1 MRQFKLFVSLAIMIW
16 AAVGAVWAQNPPP
29 PFTIRLQPFLPTG
42 VVSRPVLLTHSKD
55 GSGRKF
61 ILQQDGF
68 IKVLQPG
75 SFTPTE
81 FINIAS
87 RVRTPT
93 SAGDERGLLGLT
105 FHPQFATN
113 HKFYVNYTRIAD
125 GATVVAEYTTL
136 ASNPNQGDFNS
147 ERIIITIP
155 QPFTNH
161 NGGMIEFGSDGYLYI
176 GMGDGGS
183 ANDPG
188 ARAQNLSQLLGK
200 MLRIDVNVPQGSPT
214 QYLIPAGN
222 PFTGANTTRCE
233 SGSTTSG
240 QPCQEIWAYGLRNP
254 WRWSFDRTT
263 NQQWVADVGQ
273 GVIEEVD
280 IVTPGANYG
289 WRVYEGTQCTG
300 LDPQLCAGGMTP
312 IAHTP
317 PIFQYSHTGGRCSIT
332 GGYVYRGSRGSLPG
346 GAYIYGDYCSGEI
359 WMWNG
364 NQQILL
370 ADTPRQ
376 IISFGED
383 ADGEIYVCYSNGQI
397 DKVVRAKA
405 NADFDGDF
413 KTDISVYRPAGGF
426 WYINQSLNNTFRAQQ
441 FGIDG
446 DIPAP
451 EDYDGDN
458 TTDIAVFRP
467 SSGSWYVLRSST
479 NTFFGVQFG
488 ANGDSPAASDY
499 DGDAK
504 ADFAVFRPNGGNWYI
519 LNSSNGAFSATQF
532 GANGDIAVPGD
543 YDGDGKY
550 DLAVYRGSS
559 GSWYR
564 LNSSNGSFSAAQF
577 GASADTTAQGDFDGD
592 GRTDISV
599 FRSSDGTWYRL
610 NSSNGAFVAV
620 QFGTNG
626 DRPVVGDYDG
636 DAKDDIAVFRPTGG
650 NWYRLN
656 SSNGAFVAAQF
667 GQNGDIYLPAFDQP

>member
-1 MRQFKLFVSLAIMIW
+1 MRQFKLFVSLTIMLW
-16 AAVGAVWAQNPPP
+16 ATVGAISAQNTPP

-87 RVRTPT
+87 RVRVPT

-113 HKFYVNYTRIAD
+113 RKFYVNYTRIAD

-136 ASNPNQGDFNS
+136 ANNTNQGDFNS

-161 NGGMIEFGSDGYLYI
+161 NGGMIEFGPDGYLYI

-188 ARAQNLSQLLGK
+188 NRAQNLSQLLGK

-222 PFTGANTTRCE
+222 PFTGANTTRCD

-240 QPCQEIWAYGLRNP
+240 LPCQEIWSYGMRNP
-254 WRWSFDRTT
+254 WRWSFDRGGT
-263 NQQWVADVGQ
+263 NQLWVADVGQ
-273 GVIEEVD
+273 GIREEVD
-280 IVTPGANYG
+280 IITPGANYG
-289 WRVYEGTQCTG
+289 WRVYEGTLCNTSIAG
-300 LDPQLCAGGMTP
+300 NCPTTMPQ
-312 IAHTP
+312 TP
-317 PIFQYSHTGGRCSIT
+317 PIFEYDHGGGRCSIT
-332 GGYVYRGSRGSLPG
+332 GGYVYRGSLGSLPN
-346 GAYIYGDYCSGEI
+346 GAYIYADYCSGEI
-359 WMWNG
+359 WMWQG
-364 NQQILL
+364 NQQIRL
-370 ADTPRQ
+370 ADTPRS

-413 KTDISVYRPAGGF
+413 KTDISVFRPNGGN
-426 WYINQSLNNTFRAQQ
+426 WYINESLNNTFRAQQ
-441 FGIDG
+441 FGAAG
-446 DIPAP
+446 DVPAP
-451 EDYDGDN
+451 EDFDGDN

-467 SSGSWYVLRSST
+467 SNGSWYVLRSSS
-479 NTFFGVQFG
+479 NTFIGVQFG
-488 ANGDSPAASDY
+488 ANGDQTAAGDY

-519 LNSSNGAFSATQF
+519 LNSSNGAFSAAQF
-532 GANGDIAVPGD
+532 GANGDLSVPGD
-543 YDGDGKY
+543 YDGDGRT
-550 DLAVYRGSS
+550 DLGVYRSS
-559 GSWYR
+559 TTSWYL
-564 LNSSNGSFSAAQF
+564 LNSSSGSFSAIQF
-577 GASADTTAQGDFDGD
+577 GIGSDVVTQGDYDGD

-599 FRSSDGTWYRL
+599 FRPAEGNWYRL
-610 NSSNGAFVAV
+610 NSSNGAFVV
-620 QFGTNG
+620 VNFGTTM
-626 DRPVVGDYDG
+626 DIAAAGDYDG
-636 DAKDDIAVFRPTGG
+636 DAKEDIAVFRPSNGT
-650 NWYRLN
+650 WYRLN

-667 GQNGDIYLPAFDQP
+667 GQNGDFPAPAADRP